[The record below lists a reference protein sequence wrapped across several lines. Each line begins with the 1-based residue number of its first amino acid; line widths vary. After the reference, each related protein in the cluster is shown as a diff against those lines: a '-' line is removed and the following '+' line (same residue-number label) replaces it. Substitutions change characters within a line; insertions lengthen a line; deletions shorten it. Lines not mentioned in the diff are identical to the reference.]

1 MRTGELYQ
9 RYYGVFLGTVL
20 SVDDPDKLGRV
31 RIECDQY
38 EDASDDVVWATVT
51 RPAAGKKTGVF
62 FTPKVGDQVVLG
74 YLAGDVGEPVI
85 LGYAHSQPRPPSSEV
100 GPRKHGIVTDVGRV
114 IFDEEGGSITVTFTS
129 PLSPVGDSFVKL
141 DATGITLSGPQVNII
156 ASASVFIGA
165 PSLTFGGRPS
175 FGPFVSIPP
184 VVVPGL
190 PGPAVFDFTETG
202 ASFKTGNKEFCVNG
216 QGVLLE
222 GFAEQIFNLHT
233 HVPGGPPPGA
243 PPVPVLADS
252 TPDRDKLITDC
263 EETP

>member
-1 MRTGELYQ
+1 VRTGELYQ

-51 RPAAGKKTGVF
+51 RPAAGKDTGVF

-85 LGYAHSQPRPPSSEV
+85 LGYAHSQQRPPSSEV

-114 IFDEEGGSITVTFTS
+114 IFDDEGGSITVTFTS
-129 PLSPVGDSFVKL
+129 PLGAAGESSVKL
-141 DATGITLSGPQVNII
+141 DATGITLSGPQVKII
-156 ASASVFIGA
+156 GLANVSIAA
-165 PSLTFGGRPS
+165 PSISFAGSPS
-175 FGPFVSIPP
+175 FSAPSIPG
-184 VVVPGL
+184 VPAS
-190 PGPAVFDFTETG
+190 GPASFDFSEIG
-202 ASFKTGNKEFCVNG
+202 ASFKTGDKEFCVNG

-222 GFAEQIFNLHT
+222 GFAERIFNPHT
-233 HVPGGPPPGA
+233 HASSGA
-243 PPVPVLADS
+243 APLPILTPV
-252 TPDRDKLITDC
+252 TPDRDELVTKC